1 MPTRT
6 STILV
11 ADLDAAY
18 VDVAAKLVAERGHVV
33 VPARGLAAARLA
45 LETQRFDAIVADL
58 ALATTGGGDLLD
70 EVRKRDL
77 DVPVLLM
84 TGDPALHT
92 AMLAVEEG
100 AAAYLVKPLRRHSL
114 FPALDRAVRLGALSR
129 LKREAL
135 ELLGDHDHSVGD
147 RGALKVRFE
156 RALETVAPAWQ
167 PVVDAEARRVIAYEA
182 LLRSQEPT
190 LPNPGAVIEAAERLG
205 RVLELG
211 RALRGRVAG
220 EAHLLPPD
228 AMIFVNLHPRDLA
241 DPDLLDPSSPFGA
254 LASRVVLEITE
265 RATLDSVDEVKTHV
279 ARLRGLGFRVAV
291 DDLGAGYAGLNSV
304 VQLEPEVVKLDMG
317 LVRGLDR
324 DATRRRV
331 VGSMAELAS
340 KLGMQVVGE
349 GVETAGES
357 EALLELGSRWQQGYF
372 FGRPGRAGAPA
383 RFG

>member
-1 MPTRT
+1 MSSHIP
-6 STILV
+6 TILV

-18 VDVAAKLVAERGHVV
+18 VDVAAKLVAERGFTV

-45 LETQRFDAIVADL
+45 LETHHFDAIVADL
-58 ALATTGGGDLLD
+58 GLATSGGGDLLD

-84 TGDPALHT
+84 TGEPVLHT
-92 AMLAVEEG
+92 AVLAVEEG

-114 FPALDRAVRLGALSR
+114 FPALDRALRLGALSR

-167 PVVDAEARRVIAYEA
+167 PVVDAEARRVIGYEA

-190 LPNPGAVIEAAERLG
+190 LPNPGSVVAAAERLG
-205 RVLELG
+205 RVLDVG
-211 RALRGRVAG
+211 RALRRRVAG
-220 EAHLLPPD
+220 EASLLPAD
-228 AMIFVNLHPRDLA
+228 AMIFINLHPRDLA
-241 DPDLLDPSSPFGA
+241 DPDLLDTGSPFGA
-254 LASRVVLEITE
+254 LAHRVVLEVTE
-265 RATLDSVDEVKTHV
+265 RATLDSVDDVKTHV
-279 ARLRGLGFRVAV
+279 SRLRGLGFRLAV

-304 VQLEPEVVKLDMG
+304 VQLEPEVVKLDLG
-317 LVRGLDR
+317 LVRGLDH

-331 VGSMAELAS
+331 VGSMVELAS
-340 KLGMQVVGE
+340 RLGMQAVGE

-357 EALLELGSRWQQGYF
+357 GALLELGCHWQQGFF

>member
-1 MPTRT
+1 MSRHLT
-6 STILV
+6 TILV
-11 ADLDAAY
+11 ADMDAAY
-18 VDVAAKLVAERGHVV
+18 IDVASKLGAERGHQVV
-33 VPARGLAAARLA
+33 AARGLAAARLA
-45 LETQRFDAIVADL
+45 LRTQRFDAIIADI
-58 ALATTGGGDLLD
+58 ALATSGGGDLLD
-70 EVRKRDL
+70 EVRKCDL

-84 TGDPALHT
+84 TSDPALHT

-100 AAAYLVKPLRRHSL
+100 AAAYLVKPLRRHSI

-135 ELLGDHDHSVGD
+135 ELLGDNDHSVGD

-156 RALETVAPAWQ
+156 RALETVALAWQ

-182 LLRSQEPT
+182 LLRSQEPS
-190 LPNPGAVIEAAERLG
+190 LPNPGAVLEAAERLG
-205 RVLELG
+205 RVLDLG
-211 RALRGRVAG
+211 RALRRRVAS
-220 EAHLLPPD
+220 EAHMLPED

-241 DPDLLDPSSPFGA
+241 DPDLLDGASPLGG

-265 RATLDSVDEVKTHV
+265 RATLDSVDEVKACV
-279 ARLRGLGFRVAV
+279 SRLRGLGFRVAV
-291 DDLGAGYAGLNSV
+291 DDLGAGYAGLTSV

-331 VGSMAELAS
+331 VGSMTELAS

-349 GVETAGES
+349 GVETPGES
-357 EALLELGSRWQQGYF
+357 EPLLELGCRWQQGYL
-372 FGRPGRAGAPA
+372 FGRPGRPGAPA